1 MKKLSMVLLLIN
13 ILLFADYMPDTR
25 DRNVEKQC
33 RYDLYGEGEVN
44 YYTSG
49 RMIGNLDMA
58 NFLIPFD
65 KSDPDALKLTRRELM
80 NIACEK
86 ALKNKKMQEEYGFYH
101 TFQWYISEV
110 IEK

>member
-1 MKKLSMVLLLIN
+1 MKKLLIVLLLLN
-13 ILLFADYMPDTR
+13 ILALAEYSSDTK
-25 DRNVEKQC
+25 DRNVEQQC
-33 RYDLYGEGEVN
+33 RYALYGEGEVN

-58 NFLIPFD
+58 NFLIPYD
-65 KSDPDALKLTRRELM
+65 KSDPEALKLTRRELM

-86 ALKNKKMQEEYGFYH
+86 ALKNTKMKEEYGFYH
-101 TFQWYISEV
+101 TYQWYISEI